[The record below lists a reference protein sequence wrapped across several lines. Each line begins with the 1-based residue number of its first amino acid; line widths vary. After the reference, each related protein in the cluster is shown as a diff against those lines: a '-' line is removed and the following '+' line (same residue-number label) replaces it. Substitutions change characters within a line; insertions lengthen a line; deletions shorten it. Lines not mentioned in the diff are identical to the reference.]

1 MLRMSLVS
9 WSSLLVFSVLSLSPV
24 RVRALPCAVE
34 DELSDAASRLI
45 ALGRVPESVDV
56 ERAVRAAG
64 SDAVNVR
71 ARFGPSGDGAGM
83 KAWLAKLQATADA
96 PLVCGQSA
104 GERGQIVLVS
114 ARAGKLIPPGKQ
126 HRVIKGELASGFD
139 HAQVVVTQSAGELS
153 AFEVDARELA
163 EGFELPDEL
172 DRVTRVQLVARGP
185 SGPRPVAE
193 RLWVNSPEALPET
206 DTQLSDALSPAEQL
220 GELREIHRVGQV
232 RSNRLLNDVAD
243 AHAKAVCRSA
253 RVAHT
258 LAPDSDPEARLRA
271 AGIEARVVGETVARS
286 TSVANAYRSLMRSA
300 SHRLTLLDR
309 RFTEAGIATA
319 QSGDHVC
326 LVVLLAAWPRYAGR

>member
-1 MLRMSLVS
+1 MLRTLLLLLLVS
-9 WSSLLVFSVLSLSPV
+9 VLPS
-24 RVRALPCAVE
+24 RAWALPCAVE
-34 DELSDAASRLI
+34 DELSEAASRLI
-45 ALGRVPESVDV
+45 ALGRVPESADV
-56 ERAVRAAG
+56 EHAVRAAG

-71 ARFGPSGDGAGM
+71 ARFGPSNDGPGM
-83 KAWLAKLQATADA
+83 KAWLAKLQASADA

-104 GERGQIVLVS
+104 GEQGQIVLVS
-114 ARAGKLIPPGKQ
+114 ARAGKLVRPTKQ
-126 HRVIKGELASGFD
+126 RRLIRGELATGFD

-153 AFEVDARELA
+153 AFDVDARELE
-163 EGFELPDEL
+163 EGFELPEEL

-193 RLWVNSPEALPET
+193 RLWTTAAEALPET
-206 DTQLSDALSPAEQL
+206 DTQLSESLSPAQQL
-220 GELREIHRVGQV
+220 AELREIHRVGQV

-243 AHAKAVCRSA
+243 AHAKAVCRSS

-258 LAPDSDPEARLRA
+258 LSPDGDPEARLRA

-286 TSVANAYRSLMRSA
+286 TSVASAYRSLMRSA

-319 QSGDHVC
+319 QVDDHVC
-326 LVVLLAAWPRYAGR
+326 LVVLLAAWPRYVGR